1 MNSQTTA
8 DTTPVVSGTV
18 TLRAGEYLVI
28 LINGQVYTADNGVV
42 QPADDGNSATWSI
55 EIPAGSDL
63 SAGETYDVSAL
74 IYNQAG
80 WLLEDATTDEVTI
93 TNGVTSLPKLQVTKT
108 VDASVLNDG
117 AVAGD
122 VLTYEVVV
130 SNSGNVPL
138 YDLSWTDA
146 ISDGVGSE
154 PALTLGTP
162 VKTGSGNST
171 TDGALLEVGDTLIFT
186 MAYALTQ
193 SDVDSGSISNL
204 ATIEAL
210 SVDGDPASAFTVESS
225 SSGNQ
230 TNGTGNGDAT
240 TRALSRTPGVT
251 VAKTVAHTDGDGDGV
266 VSVGDTLVY
275 TLNVENT
282 GNTTLRGLTL
292 GDDFQRADGTSLT
305 ATLSVIAYS
314 AGSADAAFRPG
325 GTASAILTHVVDQ
338 GDVDAGGLSNSAT
351 ATAWV
356 DLNGDGQRAGDGGED
371 VTATTTTPV
380 STTIS
385 RTPSIALRKSGVL
398 NDIDGVLG
406 TSIGDTI
413 SYVLEVR
420 NTGDVTLSNVQVD
433 DPLFGGVLGQT
444 IAALAPGE
452 TDDTTFVLTYGLTS
466 ADLERGYVSNL
477 ALASATAATASVND
491 QSGPTFDTDEATVTF
506 LGSISGQVTDGT
518 RPEEGVIVI
527 LIDQATGQEVART
540 VSSASGFYSFLQLE
554 MGTYAIQFQPPEGAS
569 SARSRPMGMRMEI
582 RFRTSSSPHA
592 PSVW

>member
-1 MNSQTTA
+1 M
-8 DTTPVVSGTV
+8 
-18 TLRAGEYLVI
+18 
-28 LINGQVYTADNGVV
+28 
-42 QPADDGNSATWSI
+42 
-55 EIPAGSDL
+55 
-63 SAGETYDVSAL
+63 
-74 IYNQAG
+74 
-80 WLLEDATTDEVTI
+80 
-93 TNGVTSLPKLQVTKT
+93 
-108 VDASVLNDG
+108 
-117 AVAGD
+117 
-122 VLTYEVVV
+122 
-130 SNSGNVPL
+130 
-138 YDLSWTDA
+138 
-146 ISDGVGSE
+146 
-154 PALTLGTP
+154 
-162 VKTGSGNST
+162 
-171 TDGALLEVGDTLIFT
+171 
-186 MAYALTQ
+186 
-193 SDVDSGSISNL
+193 
-204 ATIEAL
+204 
-210 SVDGDPASAFTVESS
+210 
-225 SSGNQ
+225 
-230 TNGTGNGDAT
+230 
-240 TRALSRTPGVT
+240 
-251 VAKTVAHTDGDGDGV
+251 
-266 VSVGDTLVY
+266 
-275 TLNVENT
+275 
-282 GNTTLRGLTL
+282 
-292 GDDFQRADGTSLT
+292 
-305 ATLSVIAYS
+305 
-314 AGSADAAFRPG
+314 
-325 GTASAILTHVVDQ
+325 
-338 GDVDAGGLSNSAT
+338 
-351 ATAWV
+351 
-356 DLNGDGQRAGDGGED
+356 
-371 VTATTTTPV
+371 

>member
-1 MNSQTTA
+1 M
-8 DTTPVVSGTV
+8 G
-18 TLRAGEYLVI
+18 
-28 LINGQVYTADNGVV
+28 
-42 QPADDGNSATWSI
+42 
-55 EIPAGSDL
+55 
-63 SAGETYDVSAL
+63 
-74 IYNQAG
+74 
-80 WLLEDATTDEVTI
+80 
-93 TNGVTSLPKLQVTKT
+93 
-108 VDASVLNDG
+108 
-117 AVAGD
+117 
-122 VLTYEVVV
+122 
-130 SNSGNVPL
+130 
-138 YDLSWTDA
+138 
-146 ISDGVGSE
+146 
-154 PALTLGTP
+154 
-162 VKTGSGNST
+162 
-171 TDGALLEVGDTLIFT
+171 
-186 MAYALTQ
+186 YALTQ
-193 SDVDSGSISNL
+193 SDIDSGSISNL

-210 SVDGDPASAFTVESS
+210 SVDGDPASAFTVENS

-275 TLNVENT
+275 TVNVENT